1 MSSKLSSD
9 HVALPSAIRDVPAG
23 TPTRLV
29 IPAIALD
36 GPIVPVGQT
45 PLVVGSDV
53 YWQWNTAEQSVGWH
67 NQSANLGQ
75 SGNTV
80 LNGHSD
86 FNASVFRDLEH
97 VGIGDVITVF
107 SRGQVHRY
115 TIVHKFLVKERDV
128 SLDERIQ
135 NATWAASTQDE
146 RLTLITCAKPG
157 ATHRLILIAQPL
169 PGR

>member
-1 MSSKLSSD
+1 MSSKLGSD

-29 IPAIALD
+29 IPAIDLD
-36 GPIVPVGQT
+36 SPIVPVGQT

-86 FNASVFRDLEH
+86 VNASIFRDLEH
-97 VGIGDVITVF
+97 VGIGDEITVF
-107 SRGQVHRY
+107 SRDQVHRY
-115 TIVHKFLVKERDV
+115 TIVHKFLVKERYV
-128 SLDERIQ
+128 SLDER
-135 NATWAASTQDE
+135 
-146 RLTLITCAKPG
+146 R
-157 ATHRLILIAQPL
+157 THSKCNVGCFH
-169 PGR
+169 PGRTADPDNLR